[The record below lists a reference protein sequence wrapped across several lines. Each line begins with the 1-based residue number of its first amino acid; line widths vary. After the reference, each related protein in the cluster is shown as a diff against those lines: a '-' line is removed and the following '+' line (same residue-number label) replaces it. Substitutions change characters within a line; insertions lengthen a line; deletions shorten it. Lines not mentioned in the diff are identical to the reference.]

1 MLVFA
6 AVYDETTGTN
16 DSLGWTRWYFFGAS
30 WGNFRRR
37 RIARIFEV
45 PCCRGSGDLLVSWWV
60 RKPRAR
66 LRKLDK
72 LGVGDGGKVF
82 LGFSLR
88 VSRVTPNSKP
98 PSTSPRDEGI
108 CDDGDMWWHRFC
120 KFLIGAGQLCLW
132 RILYILNIIDSCH
145 VMLVLSRSSGSWYTG
160 RLIVVY
166 IFPCP
171 CCCIFEERHICQEKE
186 SNYWV

>member
-1 MLVFA
+1 MNFPFRAHRQRPIFRGRTVSFKDGNSSYTPENWRLVHLKIHPLMKRKKIIWTKPRFWEFKMLVFA

-16 DSLGWTRWYFFGAS
+16 DSLGWTRWYFFGETVGPS

-72 LGVGDGGKVF
+72 LGVGDGGKFSLDF
-82 LGFSLR
+82 LG
-88 VSRVTPNSKP
+88 
-98 PSTSPRDEGI
+98 G
-108 CDDGDMWWHRFC
+108 
-120 KFLIGAGQLCLW
+120 
-132 RILYILNIIDSCH
+132 
-145 VMLVLSRSSGSWYTG
+145 LVG
-160 RLIVVY
+160 
-166 IFPCP
+166 
-171 CCCIFEERHICQEKE
+171 
-186 SNYWV
+186 

>member
-1 MLVFA
+1 MKLLVPMIQ
-6 AVYDETTGTN
+6 
-16 DSLGWTRWYFFGAS
+16 LGWTRWYFFGETVGPS

-45 PCCRGSGDLLVSWWV
+45 PCLAADRGDLLVSWWV
-60 RKPRAR
+60 RKPRG
-66 LRKLDK
+66 KVEK
-72 LGVGDGGKVF
+72 VGQVGGGRRWKVF
-82 LGFSLR
+82 LGFSWR

-98 PSTSPRDEGI
+98 PSTSRRDEGI
-108 CDDGDMWWHRFC
+108 CDDGDMWWPSFFC